1 MPKSYMPITPTD
13 THNETFL
20 NELRKIVGGDAVM
33 TQSDISETYTHDWA
47 RDEIGRCLAVVK
59 PSTSQEVSKICILCN
74 RIGVTI
80 IPQGGHTGLVGGA
93 QQKSELGCIVLTTQ
107 RMSCIEDIDPDN
119 MTCTVQAGVVLER
132 LQTELEIKDLYFG
145 VSIGSQGSAQIG
157 GLISTNA
164 GGVRVLRYGMME
176 AQVLGLEVVMADGSI
191 QSSINGLHKDNRGPD
206 PLRLMIGAEGI
217 LGVITRAC
225 LRILPRER
233 YSATAWV
240 GCASLEAA
248 LDILLYIRKEGYEVL
263 AAFEVMSDS
272 CMPFAALAHEQC
284 QAPLDA
290 PVHIL
295 IAFSSSMNL
304 SLDYHLETLLA
315 EVMNKDLAS
324 DVIISQSE
332 AHGKHFWA
340 IREGLVEG
348 HAKRGYHVRSDVSVK
363 LSLIPEAA
371 SRLET
376 MLAKEFHGWIP
387 QTYGHFGDGNLHF
400 NALPPDSLPEAE
412 ARRIGPSIENRIFEI
427 INDLSGSFS
436 AEHGIGRK
444 KIEWFQ
450 LSLPERHET
459 LEKIKSVLDSN
470 YTLNPGC
477 LINKTDTK

>member
-1 MPKSYMPITPTD
+1 MSKSCMPIAPAD
-13 THNETFL
+13 TNYEIFL
-20 NELRKIVGGDAVM
+20 NELRQIVGEDAVL
-33 TQSDISETYTHDWA
+33 TRSDISETYTHDWA
-47 RDEIGRCLAVVK
+47 RDEIGRCLAVAK
-59 PSTSQEVSKICILCN
+59 PSTTQEVSEICILCN
-74 RIGVTI
+74 RTGVII

-93 QQKSELGCIVLTTQ
+93 QQQSELGCIVLTTQ
-107 RMSCIEDIDPDN
+107 RMNRIEDIDFDN

-164 GGVRVLRYGMME
+164 GGVRVLRYGMMD
-176 AQVLGLEVVMADGSI
+176 AQVLGLEVVTADGSI
-191 QSSINGLHKDNRGPD
+191 QSSMAGLHKDNRGPD
-206 PLRLMIGAEGI
+206 PLRLMIGAEGS

-225 LRILPRER
+225 LRILPHER

-248 LDILLYIRKEGYEVL
+248 LDILRYIRKEGYEVL

-272 CMPFAALAHEQC
+272 CMPFAALAQEQY

-295 IAFSSSMNL
+295 VAFSSAMDL

-315 EVMNKDLAS
+315 EAINKKLAS

-371 SRLET
+371 SRLEK
-376 MLAKEFHGWIP
+376 MLAKEFPGWIP
-387 QTYGHFGDGNLHF
+387 QTYGHLGDGNLHY
-400 NALPPDSLPEAE
+400 NALPPD
-412 ARRIGPSIENRIFEI
+412 
-427 INDLSGSFS
+427 
-436 AEHGIGRK
+436 
-444 KIEWFQ
+444 
-450 LSLPERHET
+450 T
-459 LEKIKSVLDSN
+459 L
-470 YTLNPGC
+470 
-477 LINKTDTK
+477 